1 MRQRASSTLDRSAN
15 AGRLPLPRVDAAPGL
30 CPHCQQPMPQWRAG
44 VRLSPL
50 KARIF
55 DAIKRAGAD
64 GIRIED
70 INAICFDGLSTNV
83 NVRTHIHQINDAL
96 AETDIQIYGGGN
108 TGLVGFFRIRKL
120 KQKASL

>member
-1 MRQRASSTLDRSAN
+1 
-15 AGRLPLPRVDAAPGL
+15 
-30 CPHCQQPMPQWRAG
+30 MPQWRAG

-55 DAIKRAGAD
+55 DAITRAGAD

-120 KQKASL
+120 KRRASL